1 MKRNSVLAA
10 AALMLI
16 TFPALSASPVKA
28 EGARY
33 QIVKSEN
40 GKLWRLNTETGE
52 IAMCQAEAA
61 RMVCTSSGGQ
71 IEKSN
76 LSAADLEA
84 AAAVR
89 SARKQVERAETLDKL
104 VDVFE
109 RILGIAEKHQNT
121 VGDATRAPVS
131 GDK

>member
-1 MKRNSVLAA
+1 MKRFSASTA
-10 AALMLI
+10 AALMLMA
-16 TFPALSASPVKA
+16 FSALSISPVEAKG
-28 EGARY
+28 ERY

-40 GKLWRLNTETGE
+40 GTLWRLNTETGE
-52 IAMCQAEAA
+52 IAMCKAEAA

-89 SARKQVERAETLDKL
+89 SARKQVERAQTLDKL

-109 RILGIAEKHQNT
+109 RILGIAEKHQNS
-121 VGDATRAPVS
+121 VGAPTRAPVPS
-131 GDK
+131 DK